1 MEYTA
6 EALDR
11 AISSLSQL
19 SASVKVVHLK
29 YKEIIKQPVQC
40 VTSVFTQANLT
51 ENIDGNQ
58 SNFVLIL

>member
-40 VTSVFTQANLT
+40 VTSVFNQANLT
-51 ENIDGNQ
+51 ENIDGN
-58 SNFVLIL
+58 